1 MIQCRILAN
10 YFDIKKSD
18 LVENHDN
25 FNITISST
33 FVFVYGTIPTVIPM
47 ECIEDIIYTEE
58 ISVDILKEWKT
69 ILWP

>member
-1 MIQCRILAN
+1 M
-10 YFDIKKSD
+10 
-18 LVENHDN
+18 
-25 FNITISST
+25 TISST
-33 FVFVYGTIPTVIPM
+33 FVFVYGTIPTGIPM